1 MKYLKSLIIAFT
13 FLTIFSF
20 SAHADT
26 LDIENVKGI
35 TSNIEK
41 YMSTLDQSNTA
52 GSATVFV
59 NLLISE
65 NGDLY
70 TVDFMVT
77 DEGKVVIL
85 SKEFEDEYY
94 RVDTFSSRFVEKYT
108 VSVSTIKKNTEK
120 IAQ

>member
-1 MKYLKSLIIAFT
+1 MKYLKSIIIAFT

-20 SAHADT
+20 SANADT

-35 TSNIEK
+35 TANIEN
-41 YMSTLDQSNTA
+41 YISTIDQSNTA

-59 NLLISE
+59 NLLISQ

-77 DEGKVVIL
+77 DEGEIVIL
-85 SKEFEDEYY
+85 SQEFEEEYY
-94 RVDTFSSRFVEKYT
+94 RVDAYSPRFVEKYT
-108 VSVSTIKKNTEK
+108 VTVSTIKKNTER
-120 IAQ
+120 ITQ